1 MKEAVILAGGKG
13 LRLKPLT
20 ETIPKSLV
28 MIKNKPLIDYQL
40 DWLEKNGYTR
50 IIVACGYKY
59 DVLKKYLGNSVE
71 YSVESAPLGTAGAVN
86 KAKKLLQ
93 SKDFLVINGDI
104 ITDLNLEE
112 FEKIHERLSIVVT
125 PLKCPFGVIS
135 EDGGKVVF
143 HEKPKL
149 PYWINAGIYLMNKSV
164 KLPAKGD
171 LERDV
176 FPNEQLKIF
185 KYEGFWKSIDTFKDV
200 AEVEKELE

>member
-1 MKEAVILAGGKG
+1 MKEAIILAGGRG

-20 ETIPKSLV
+20 ETMPKSLV

-50 IIVACGYKY
+50 VVVACGYKHE
-59 DVLKKYLGNSVE
+59 VLKKYLGNSVL
-71 YSVESAPLGTAGAVN
+71 YSVESSPLGTAGAVN

-93 SKDFLVINGDI
+93 NKDFLVINGDI
-104 ITDLNLEE
+104 ITDLKLDE

-135 EDGGKVVF
+135 EEGGKVIF
-143 HEKPKL
+143 EEKPKL
-149 PYWINAGIYLMNKSV
+149 PYWINAGIYLINKSV
-164 KLPAKGD
+164 KLPARGD

-176 FPNEQLKIF
+176 FPKEQPKIF

-200 AEVEKELE
+200 VDAEKELE